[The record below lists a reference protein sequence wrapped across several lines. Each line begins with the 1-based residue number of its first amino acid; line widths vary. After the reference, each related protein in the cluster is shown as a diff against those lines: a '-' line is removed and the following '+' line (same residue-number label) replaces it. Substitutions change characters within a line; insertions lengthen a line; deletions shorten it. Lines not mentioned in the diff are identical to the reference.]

1 MEHNVDL
8 MIEKKE
14 VIEMALRV
22 GNELGSKDEKGDVCF
37 KYLSNNKIA
46 SHIYCPKIGM
56 YFPLNVNLSDGLTEW
71 LVAIPIPETDNDGKK
86 RLSETIHEINKGF
99 NQNCQV
105 LTFALLEDGQT
116 ILGRLAYTDESST
129 QAASLHSFTVVM
141 FTYIIENVQRFWPF
155 FLRAI
160 DGSEKG
166 DLASL
171 IKLAS
176 ERAVQDMDSNTDP
189 HEGRTFERTSN
200 KPKSGC
206 FVSLLSLVFILLPFK
221 FAILKD

>member
-1 MEHNVDL
+1 
-8 MIEKKE
+8 
-14 VIEMALRV
+14 MALRA
-22 GNELGSKDEKGDVCF
+22 GNKLCSKDEKEDVGF
-37 KYLSNNKIA
+37 KYLSDNKIA

-56 YFPLNVNLSDGLTEW
+56 NFPLNVNLSDGLTEW

-86 RLSETIHEINKGF
+86 RLSETINEINKGF

-105 LTFALLEDGQT
+105 LAFALLEDGQT

-129 QAASLHSFTVVM
+129 QDASLLSFTVVM

-166 DLASL
+166 ELASL

-176 ERAVQDMDSNTDP
+176 ERAVQDMASNTAS
-189 HEGRTFERTSN
+189 HEGRTIERTSK
-200 KPKSGC
+200 KPKGGC
-206 FVSLLSLVFILLPFK
+206 LVCLIPLAVFTFTFL
-221 FAILKD
+221 FAIIC